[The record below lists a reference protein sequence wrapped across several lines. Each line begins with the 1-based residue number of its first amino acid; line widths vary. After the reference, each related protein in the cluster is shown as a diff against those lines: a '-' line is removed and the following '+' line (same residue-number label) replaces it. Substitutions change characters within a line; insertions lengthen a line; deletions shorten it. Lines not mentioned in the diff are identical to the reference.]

1 MTMSNHRNPFDSKLK
16 FKEMKMLSE
25 NLNISFSLGLFRR
38 GRGSRERTLA
48 RVNLQ
53 QDQDEGYHKTDV
65 TFPRHPMMGMRSPK
79 ATCVYGFYIAY
90 VRGNR

>member
-1 MTMSNHRNPFDSKLK
+1 MQQNTKVSTFPIKTGQRNSLDP
-16 FKEMKMLSE
+16 
-25 NLNISFSLGLFRR
+25 SFLVIGLFRR

-48 RVNLQ
+48 RINPLEH
-53 QDQDEGYHKTDV
+53 DGGYYKTEV